1 MLDFSKVSAAQLREV
16 GSLKWTGK
24 TNPKTGEAL
33 MGCWVAEMDFVTAPP
48 VLEALTTAI
57 TSGLLGYM
65 PPQLPQNLRTETA
78 RLLGERY
85 GWEVEPEAI
94 TPVVDVLSILREH
107 ITLATSPGE
116 QIVVPTPAYMPFL
129 TIPGQL
135 GRECVQVP
143 SRFIDGQWSLD
154 MVALHEALARPQAKL
169 LILCNPWNPTGR
181 VLSETEL
188 QQVSQ
193 LALETG
199 VQVFA
204 DEIHAP
210 LTMPGFRH
218 IPFASLSPEVA
229 AVTVTAHAA
238 SKGWNLAGLHCAQ
251 LVISDANL
259 RQAWQEVATRMS
271 HGATP
276 LGVLATTV
284 AYREGRE
291 WLEEVREYLSVNLS
305 QGRDLACQLAPKLQ
319 APALQGTYLQ
329 AWDCAAYSDNPV
341 AVAEEQAGVA
351 VNGGTILGDAYPT
364 LLRLNAA
371 TPRHL
376 YLEMVQRLASALVAS
391 PIAPHEPAAHA
402 VKRVRPL

>member
-24 TNPKTGEAL
+24 TNPKTGETL

-48 VLEALTTAI
+48 VVEALTTAI

-65 PPQLPQNLRTETA
+65 PPQLPQNLRVETA

-94 TPVVDVLSILREH
+94 TPVVDVLSILREQ
-107 ITLATSPGE
+107 IALATSPGE

-143 SRFIDGQWSLD
+143 SRFVDGQWSLD
-154 MVALHEALARPQAKL
+154 MAALHEALARPQAKL

-181 VLSETEL
+181 VLSRQEL
-188 QQVSQ
+188 QQVAE

-210 LTMPGFRH
+210 LTMPGFKH
-218 IPFASLSPEVA
+218 IPLASLDPQVA

-251 LVISDANL
+251 LVLTDATL
-259 RQAWQEVATRMS
+259 RQNWQEAAAALSR
-271 HGATP
+271 GATP

-284 AYREGRE
+284 AYRDGRE
-291 WLEEVREYLSVNLS
+291 WLEEVREYLSVNLT
-305 QGRDLACQLAPKLQ
+305 QGRDLALQLAPKLRV
-319 APALQGTYLQ
+319 PALQGTYLQ
-329 AWDCAAYSDNPV
+329 AWECAAYSDNPV

-351 VNGGTILGDAYPT
+351 VNGGTILGVDYPT

-371 TPRHL
+371 TARHL
-376 YLEMVQRLASALVAS
+376 YLEMVERLAVALATGEAS
-391 PIAPHEPAAHA
+391 PS
-402 VKRVRPL
+402 